1 MSVETWREKKERAEA
16 IIETVKRDYKAI
28 QKAEDAEKCQNMVSE
43 ARKLMAEAGEERT
56 HYEKARLNDLLAEHD
71 RQQQLE
77 EASNRS
83 FNFERP
89 RVQPFKQ
96 GQETAGALSE
106 RMRSDQ
112 VRMLASERMIHAIP
126 DLEKAALA
134 EGTGSTGGYLVVPA
148 YLQDLFAET
157 RRQGNALRSYGWMN
171 IHPVESNQ
179 IYIPKGTGSATVSWV
194 GENTQKPSQDQTYTQ
209 IAVSIFTLAG
219 ISKQSK
225 QLAMDSSPTVL
236 DLSTRELGT
245 LIGNFEEQY
254 IIAGGVGTLT
264 GGPTGI
270 IATSGLAQ
278 APSTTAGAPGS
289 VTATATQQTNVIDA
303 ILGAVVAVETN
314 YFAPPTGV
322 LMHPRRLGWLLK
334 GKDTASNYLFNRPGN
349 FRAPNFDPQMKTVTS
364 MVGVSGGYDTP
375 PYDLFG
381 LPIGTSVNIPTNL
394 NYGVSGAS
402 DQDIVIVGAWNEA
415 HLFQRQDV
423 TMDTSDVAGSSWE
436 YNQVWIRG
444 EERLGFTAAR
454 YPTAFACVYGTGL
467 NGTSNT

>member
-28 QKAEDAEKCQNMVSE
+28 QKAEDAEKCQNMVTE

-77 EASNRS
+77 QAQNRS

-89 RVQPFKQ
+89 RVQPFKA
-96 GQETAGALSE
+96 GSESTASLFE

-112 VRMLASERMIHAIP
+112 VRMMASQRMIQAIP
-126 DLEKAALA
+126 DLERAFLS
-134 EGTGSTGGYLVVPA
+134 EGTPSAGGYLVVPA

-157 RRQGNALRSYGWMN
+157 RRQGNALRSYGWLN
-171 IHPVESNQ
+171 VHPVESNQ
-179 IYIPKGTGSATVSWV
+179 IYIPKGSGSALV
-194 GENTQKPSQDQTYTQ
+194 GWQTEGNTKPTADQTYAQ
-209 IAVSIFTLAG
+209 IAVSIYTLAG

-245 LIGNFEEQY
+245 LIGNFEESA
-254 IIAGGVGTLT
+254 IINGNGSGQPQGILGTAGLAIAPVGTSVGET
-264 GGPTGI
+264 V
-270 IATSGLAQ
+270 ATN
-278 APSTTAGAPGS
+278 
-289 VTATATQQTNVIDA
+289 TQQTNVIDA
-303 ILGAVVAVETN
+303 ILSAVVAVETQ

-334 GKDTASNYLFNRPGN
+334 GKDSASNYLFNRQGT
-349 FRAPNFDPQMKTVTS
+349 FRQPNFDPQMRTVTA
-364 MVGVSGGYDTP
+364 MQGVSGGTQTP

-381 LPIGTSVNIPTNL
+381 LPIGTSTNIPTNL
-394 NYGVSGAS
+394 NYGATGAS
-402 DQDIVIVGAWNEA
+402 DQDVIIVGAWNEA
-415 HLFQRQDV
+415 HVFQRQDV
-423 TMDTSDVAGSSWE
+423 TMDTSDVAGTSWE
-436 YNQVWIRG
+436 TNQVWIRG

-454 YPTAFACVYGTGL
+454 YPTAFACVFGKGL
-467 NGTSNT
+467 NGTTNV